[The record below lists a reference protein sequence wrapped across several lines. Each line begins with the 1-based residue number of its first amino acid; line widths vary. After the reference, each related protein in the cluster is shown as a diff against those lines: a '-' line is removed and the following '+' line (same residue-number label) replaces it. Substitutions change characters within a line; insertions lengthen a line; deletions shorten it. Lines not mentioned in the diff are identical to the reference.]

1 MDWKLV
7 ACLMIRPPVGK
18 PRPLGISSAMKM
30 RSQSEIKR
38 RRSSEGSNS
47 VASDG
52 YASSTASGRRALTP
66 VPGPVLSSPRVRT
79 LSGIVSPRGESVRR
93 PKSASEE
100 RSLGKGKGQHRSTP
114 KSTARAKVDTNFQ
127 HVKNRTP
134 VTASST
140 QKERGEAPRGPV
152 GTMRP
157 FSMRMGSKVSAEG
170 KRTKPIQAGKM
181 IASKRGG
188 AAPAGNSTTD
198 SEQRNGRVGR
208 EKDDFKDGIT
218 EGPGIVVI
226 EKGDAE
232 TEATPGGDLTL
243 EELSPV
249 VAEEI
254 RWQKQVDS
262 LTAVV
267 GEKTEQIEALRRELK
282 QQEDVNRARWE
293 EISALRAEV
302 ESSKSALRKVTSSL
316 KNQVRAREG
325 RLQSLINELES
336 KKGEISQLTTELEEA
351 RQQVIY
357 QQERQSQFVATER
370 ARADKIAEK
379 LERSEAERRAEVH
392 ELNVY
397 YQQALHDLRTQN
409 AAHEA
414 TIKQLDESLADIKKL
429 LSTKEEGRSRSYDSP
444 GPIGRG
450 GSVTEQLED
459 HQPEESPTD
468 RRRRSSV
475 KERVRELEALS
486 GGRTSGS
493 SNSACSSS
501 ATVPGTSTPI
511 PTTATVTGLDDA
523 PSSVEQEEEEASLG
537 GVLLDQA
544 HECFTE
550 ALDLCS
556 EDKFTL
562 AMAVLEQALGYL
574 SNRTNESLR
583 GYPDSG
589 DDDAKMLLSDIYGQQ
604 GVCQQS
610 LGNIDQAIDCY
621 IQAVDVCK
629 FYPAWINPSPSSGAM
644 TLVAP
649 FL

>member
-1 MDWKLV
+1 
-7 ACLMIRPPVGK
+7 MIRPPVGK

-30 RSQSEIKR
+30 RSQSEMKR

-79 LSGIVSPRGESVRR
+79 LSGIIY
-93 PKSASEE
+93 AEE
-100 RSLGKGKGQHRSTP
+100 AQHGL
-114 KSTARAKVDTNFQ
+114 KVDTNFQ

-140 QKERGEAPRGPV
+140 QKNAALPLEVRV
-152 GTMRP
+152 
-157 FSMRMGSKVSAEG
+157 EG

-181 IASKRGG
+181 IGSKRGCG
-188 AAPAGNSTTD
+188 APAGNSTTD
-198 SEQRNGRVGR
+198 PEQRNGRVGR

-218 EGPGIVVI
+218 EGSGIVVI

-249 VAEEI
+249 VAEES

-282 QQEDVNRARWE
+282 QQEDVNKARWE
-293 EISALRAEV
+293 EISSLRAEV

-325 RLQSLINELES
+325 RLQSLMDELES

-429 LSTKEEGRSRSYDSP
+429 LSTKEEAFSEYDDSERLMCRQIALYDSP

-450 GSVTEQLED
+450 GSVTEELED

-493 SNSACSSS
+493 S
-501 ATVPGTSTPI
+501 
-511 PTTATVTGLDDA
+511 
-523 PSSVEQEEEEASLG
+523 
-537 GVLLDQA
+537 
-544 HECFTE
+544 
-550 ALDLCS
+550 
-556 EDKFTL
+556 K
-562 AMAVLEQALGYL
+562 
-574 SNRTNESLR
+574 
-583 GYPDSG
+583 
-589 DDDAKMLLSDIYGQQ
+589 
-604 GVCQQS
+604 
-610 LGNIDQAIDCY
+610 
-621 IQAVDVCK
+621 
-629 FYPAWINPSPSSGAM
+629 
-644 TLVAP
+644 
-649 FL
+649 

>member
-1 MDWKLV
+1 
-7 ACLMIRPPVGK
+7 
-18 PRPLGISSAMKM
+18 M
-30 RSQSEIKR
+30 R
-38 RRSSEGSNS
+38 
-47 VASDG
+47 
-52 YASSTASGRRALTP
+52 L
-66 VPGPVLSSPRVRT
+66 
-79 LSGIVSPRGESVRR
+79 
-93 PKSASEE
+93 
-100 RSLGKGKGQHRSTP
+100 
-114 KSTARAKVDTNFQ
+114 
-127 HVKNRTP
+127 
-134 VTASST
+134 
-140 QKERGEAPRGPV
+140 
-152 GTMRP
+152 
-157 FSMRMGSKVSAEG
+157 GSKVSVEG
-170 KRTKPIQAGKM
+170 KRTKPIQAGSM
-181 IASKRGG
+181 IGSKRGCG
-188 AAPAGNSTTD
+188 APAGNSTTD
-198 SEQRNGRVGR
+198 PEQRNGRVGR
-208 EKDDFKDGIT
+208 EKDNLNG
-218 EGPGIVVI
+218 GRSGSSGIVEI

-249 VAEEI
+249 VAEES

-267 GEKTEQIEALRRELK
+267 GEKTEQIEALRREIK
-282 QQEDVNRARWE
+282 QQEDANKARWE
-293 EISALRAEV
+293 EISSLRAEV

-325 RLQSLINELES
+325 RLQSLMDELES

-351 RQQVIY
+351 RKQVIY

-450 GSVTEQLED
+450 GSVTEELED

-468 RRRRSSV
+468 RRRRNSV

-511 PTTATVTGLDDA
+511 PTTATVIGLDDA
-523 PSSVEQEEEEASLG
+523 SSSVEQEEEASLG

-562 AMAVLEQALGYL
+562 AMAVLEQALGYI
-574 SNRTNESLR
+574 SNGTNESLR

-621 IQAVDVCK
+621 TQAVDVDPEAHACHANLAVLLLSRVPPQSDDRSLLNRAK
-629 FYPAWINPSPSSGAM
+629 EHLNRAVQLDPGNAEYKDIWTTVDDM
-644 TLVAP
+644 TIPVGTT
-649 FL
+649 